1 MLSALCSGHKANQRA
16 FRKHGGVE
24 LLVKHIAYNPE
35 ETLENFRPA
44 ISRTYYVALEHFR
57 SEIAET
63 GTFFRRLADA
73 AVEGDSERLQ
83 RVIQDFGEHQRH
95 QVLSIL
101 TEETA

>member
-1 MLSALCSGHKANQRA
+1 M
-16 FRKHGGVE
+16 
-24 LLVKHIAYNPE
+24 
-35 ETLENFRPA
+35 
-44 ISRTYYVALEHFR
+44 ALEHFR

>member
-1 MLSALCSGHKANQRA
+1 MALD
-16 FRKHGGVE
+16 
-24 LLVKHIAYNPE
+24 
-35 ETLENFRPA
+35 
-44 ISRTYYVALEHFR
+44 HFR

-73 AVEGDSERLQ
+73 AVEGDSECLQ
-83 RVIQDFGEHQRH
+83 QVIQDFGEHQRH